1 MARGVD
7 EANAMIPSF
16 EEDLAGGH
24 GLEDTALALGP
35 EVVVN
40 AAAFGDEVDQRGGF
54 VGVELVEDE
63 DPSGLG
69 IGVDGRCDV
78 GGEVGFGS
86 SDADGRKNRLAGGD
100 LEVGD
105 EAQGAV
111 TTILELD
118 ALGPAGARRQ
128 AGMEPMFRTSASYC
142 AGFSSLSL
150 EVSQYLLLCGRK
162 SPPLRMRS
170 TCLGE
175 MVSTIPRSM
184 TSSLSSL
191 GVQWVTGRPLSSGT
205 SQATAISVRVAQL

>member
-69 IGVDGRCDV
+69 IGVDGR
-78 GGEVGFGS
+78 
-86 SDADGRKNRLAGGD
+86 
-100 LEVGD
+100 
-105 EAQGAV
+105 
-111 TTILELD
+111 
-118 ALGPAGARRQ
+118 
-128 AGMEPMFRTSASYC
+128 SASRY
-142 AGFSSLSL
+142 
-150 EVSQYLLLCGRK
+150 
-162 SPPLRMRS
+162 
-170 TCLGE
+170 
-175 MVSTIPRSM
+175 
-184 TSSLSSL
+184 
-191 GVQWVTGRPLSSGT
+191 
-205 SQATAISVRVAQL
+205 